1 MGDIVTTRSPDSPGM
16 EQKTRKRH
24 GALIFWLVFLA
35 IAGGIV
41 ATVLLANDRRNLRI
55 VLREIGYE
63 TRKMVIPKQPAVMEQ
78 FKGKRLEGVEVQI
91 PGQIFVQ
98 PVPSRD
104 SAFLRTLDKKDGEGL
119 CRLLR
124 KEGFDMSAWEGTSFS
139 PAVLE
144 CSFETSV
151 ANVEKPD
158 DPSTFF
164 MMIKGNA
171 AGDLLS
177 ARAKIVVTNVG
188 AQAELAKRAAD
199 GLKAFALHTRWL
211 DLADGLAKVASL
223 EPFTISSHGITAKFQ
238 GEFSG
243 PGRYNLILSASSPL
257 TPAQRRT
264 RDYFERRRFWP
275 LLPEHGGSKVA
286 AKPETVKG

>member
-1 MGDIVTTRSPDSPGM
+1 M

-35 IAGGIV
+35 IAGSIV
-41 ATVLLANDRRNLRI
+41 ATLLLANDKRNLRI
-55 VLREIGYE
+55 VLRKIGYE
-63 TRKMVIPKQPAVMEQ
+63 TRTMVIPKQPEAMEK
-78 FKGKRLEGVEVQI
+78 FKGKRLEGVEVQL
-91 PGQIFVQ
+91 PGQVFAA

-104 SAFLRTLDKKDGEGL
+104 SSFLRSLAQKDGEGL
-119 CRLLR
+119 CQLLR
-124 KEGFDMSAWEGTSFS
+124 KEGFDMTAWEAGAFT

-151 ANVEKPD
+151 PNIEKPD

-177 ARAKIVVTNVG
+177 ARAKIVVSDVG

-199 GLKAFALHTRWL
+199 VLKAFALHTHWL
-211 DLADGLAKVASL
+211 DFAEGLAKVASL
-223 EPFTISSHGITAKFQ
+223 EPFTMSSHGITARFQ

-243 PGRYNLILSASSPL
+243 PGRYNLILSAASPL

-264 RDYFERRRFWP
+264 RDYFERKRYWP
-275 LLPEHGGSKVA
+275 LLPEHGGPKMV
-286 AKPETVKG
+286 AKPEAVDG

>member
-1 MGDIVTTRSPDSPGM
+1 M

-63 TRKMVIPKQPAVMEQ
+63 TRTMVIPKQPGVMEK

-91 PGQIFVQ
+91 PGQIFLP

-104 SAFLRTLDKKDGEGL
+104 SAFLRTLEKKDGEGL
-119 CRLLR
+119 CQMLR
-124 KEGFDMSAWEGTSFS
+124 KEGFDMTAWEAGAFT

-144 CSFETSV
+144 CSYETSIPN
-151 ANVEKPD
+151 AEKPA

-164 MMIKGNA
+164 MMIKGSA

-177 ARAKIVVTNVG
+177 ARAKIVIANTS

-199 GLKAFALHTRWL
+199 VLKAFALHTRWL
-211 DLADGLAKVASL
+211 DLADGLTKVASL
-223 EPFTISSHGITAKFQ
+223 EPFVISSHGITVRFQ

-264 RDYFERRRFWP
+264 RDYFERRRYWP
-275 LLPEHGGSKVA
+275 LLPEHGGTKAV
-286 AKPETVKG
+286 AKPDAVEG